1 MKTLIYY
8 GKAKCKQI
16 DNQLFITDLKDYIIS
31 ETARKQT
38 KNMVFMPDNGPKLA
52 SISPKKQRKQG
63 K

>member
-1 MKTLIYY
+1 MV
-8 GKAKCKQI
+8 KQNANKLTI
-16 DNQLFITDLKDYIIS
+16 SLFITDLKDCIIS

-38 KNMVFMPDNGPKLA
+38 KNMVFMPDNRPKLA

>member
-1 MKTLIYY
+1 MV
-8 GKAKCKQI
+8 KQNAYKLTI
-16 DNQLFITDLKDYIIS
+16 SLFITDLKDYIIS

-38 KNMVFMPDNGPKLA
+38 KNMVFMPDNRPKLA